1 MSFQQVATQVFA
13 LYGEKDY
20 RAALD
25 VVLDARTSH
34 PEEDNILT
42 FWEACLLAR
51 LGRSGDAVEILRAG
65 IERGEWWPTGK
76 LIDTDL
82 DPARQEPGWDEVHA
96 HCVAMTQSLLA
107 ERPSPMVRNGTG
119 DATLATIAGAHAV
132 QEDLFATWDRATPPE
147 WTVITPVGSE
157 PTGDGRWEWPHSL
170 DASAQSVINDLQGF
184 DLVLPLILSG
194 FSIGTAIACRVIN
207 STGLAVDGLIA
218 IAPSTRGAFEELVE
232 VTSSVRSMVICG
244 DQDSRIDQYRH
255 LETQVDEIELVTF
268 EIVEGLG
275 HAYPEDLH
283 RRVTQFLSGF

>member
-1 MSFQQVATQVFA
+1 VSFQQVATRVFA

-51 LGRSGDAVEILRAG
+51 LGRPGEAVEILQAG

-76 LIDTDL
+76 LIDADL
-82 DPARQEPGWDEVHA
+82 DPARQEPGWEQVLA
-96 HCVAMTQSLLA
+96 HCTAMTRSLLA
-107 ERPSPMVRNGTG
+107 ERPSPMVRDGTENGTLV
-119 DATLATIAGAHAV
+119 TLGGAHV
-132 QEDLFATWDRATPPE
+132 IQEDLFTTWERATPFE

-170 DASAQSVINDLQGF
+170 DYSAQSVVKDLQVF
-184 DLVLPLILSG
+184 EIVPPLILSG

-207 STGLAVDGLIA
+207 GTELAVDGLIA
-218 IAPSTRGAFEELVE
+218 IAPSTRGEFEELVE
-232 VTSSVRSMVICG
+232 VTSSVKSMVICG
-244 DQDSRIDQYRH
+244 DQDSRINHYRH
-255 LETQVDEIELVTF
+255 LQSQLDESELVTF

-275 HAYPEDLH
+275 HAYPEDLD
-283 RRVTQFLSGF
+283 RRVAQFLSDF

>member
-1 MSFQQVATQVFA
+1 VSFQQVATRVFA

-51 LGRSGDAVEILRAG
+51 LGRPGEAVEILQAG

-76 LIDTDL
+76 LIDADL
-82 DPARQEPGWDEVHA
+82 DPARQEPGWEQVLA
-96 HCVAMTQSLLA
+96 HCTAMTRSLLA
-107 ERPSPMVRNGTG
+107 ERPSPMVRDGTENGTLV
-119 DATLATIAGAHAV
+119 TLGGAHV
-132 QEDLFATWDRATPPE
+132 IQEDLFTTWERATPFE

-170 DASAQSVINDLQGF
+170 DCSAQSVVKDLQVF
-184 DLVLPLILSG
+184 EIVPPLILSG

-207 STGLAVDGLIA
+207 GTELAVDGLIA
-218 IAPSTRGAFEELVE
+218 IAPSTRGEFEELVE
-232 VTSSVRSMVICG
+232 VTSSVKSMVICG
-244 DQDSRIDQYRH
+244 DQDSRINHYRH
-255 LETQVDEIELVTF
+255 LQSQLDESELVTF

-275 HAYPEDLH
+275 HAYPEDLD
-283 RRVTQFLSGF
+283 RRVAQFLSDF